1 MRPGN
6 SDARTLL
13 LERISRAVDAW
24 VAGKGFL
31 KVLPTVPEIAADI
44 GVEPDHLSRFIRIQ
58 ADQSVLGWR
67 KCLRIEE
74 AKKLLRDYPSLPV
87 SSVAAMVGIGDK
99 ANFKRQFT
107 EMVRM
112 SPLEWRRQGEK
123 QRPFSART
131 GS

>member
-1 MRPGN
+1 MRPAN
-6 SDARTLL
+6 SDARTQLFD
-13 LERISRAVDAW
+13 RIAQAVDTW

-44 GVEPDHLSRFIRIQ
+44 GVEPDQLSQLIRIRTG
-58 ADQSVLGWR
+58 QSVLGWR
-67 KCLRIEE
+67 KELRIGE
-74 AKKLLRDYPSLPV
+74 AKQLLRDYPGLPV

-112 SPLEWRRQGEK
+112 TPLEWRRQGEK
-123 QRPFSART
+123 GRPISRT
-131 GS
+131 GF